1 MPGISLIKSRELTK
15 SHLES
20 IEEFQSSLKQ
30 ILPHISCKILL
41 HNDDTIVICA

>member
-15 SHLES
+15 SHLDS

-30 ILPHISCKILL
+30 KLPHISCEILL
-41 HNDDTIVICA
+41 HNDDNIMICA

>member
-1 MPGISLIKSRELTK
+1 MPGISLIKSRELTN

-30 ILPHISCKILL
+30 ILPHISCEILF
-41 HNDDTIVICA
+41 HNDDTIMICA